1 MREGERGERGG
12 KLFFFFRRSAGPA
25 PTPPPTSAPRS
36 IVASLR
42 ALREAATPSVDP
54 TDPAAA
60 APPPSP
66 DAAAAQSK
74 LRVFCDALARAAAA
88 LDSRRH
94 EALLTEVLAV
104 GAWGVDEV
112 RSKREK
118 TVALPRRALRC
129 GFFSVPDDRKKFY
142 SVHNKLGKKQPSFGD
157 DTNTLLIFR
166 G

>member
-1 MREGERGERGG
+1 M
-12 KLFFFFRRSAGPA
+12 FFFRRSTGPA
-25 PTPPPTSAPRS
+25 PTPPPTHPPPTSAPRS

-60 APPPSP
+60 APPLSP

-118 TVALPRRALRC
+118 RWLCHGVRC
-129 GFFSVPDDRKKFY
+129 TAGFFFSVPNDRKKFY
-142 SVHNKLGKKQPSFGD
+142 FSSQQTRKKTTKFW
-157 DTNTLLIFR
+157 
-166 G
+166 